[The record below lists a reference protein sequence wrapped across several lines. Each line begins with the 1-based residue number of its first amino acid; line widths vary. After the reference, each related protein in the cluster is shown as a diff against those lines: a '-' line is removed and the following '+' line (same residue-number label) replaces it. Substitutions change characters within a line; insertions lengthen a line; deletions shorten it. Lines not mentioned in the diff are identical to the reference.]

1 MALTKISRGLL
12 STGVSDSSD
21 ATAITIDSSENVGI
35 GDTSPSTKLDIT
47 GVLRLGGTSSTDQ
60 GTQLNLYSETGGNG
74 HMVAYQLVFDTG
86 SNNSRTEKMRID
98 NSGNVGIGTSSPN
111 GKLTISNSGAGG
123 FEFTPDTTAFSVA
136 NSNYIASYDR
146 SASAYR
152 DTVFDLGGA
161 ENQSIRFKAGGNV
174 GIGTSSPTQKL
185 HVDSGDALIKSAY
198 DATGT
203 TNAYMYFATRA
214 SGNWRNSTI
223 GNTGTDLIFSTGGT
237 GTTHSNATERMRI
250 ASTGQ
255 VFVGTTSSVDAGQF
269 IVSADPSTY
278 NHITTIP
285 EANAAYNALTMTNSS
300 GTRLGAITVGTS
312 GSTAI
317 TYGNSSDYRLKENIV
332 PMEKGLERVKKLKP
346 VQFNWKDDGFSSEG
360 FIAHEIQEAGWVLG
374 VTGEKD
380 AEEMQMVDYGR
391 ITPLLV
397 KAIQEQQTQ
406 IEALQSDI

>member
-1 MALTKISRGLL
+1 MAITKVSRGLL
-12 STGVSDSSD
+12 NTGISDSSD
-21 ATAITIDSSENVGI
+21 ATAITISSNENVLIGSTAEIASNIGLQVTGTDAAGFISLFRDDSSI
-35 GDTSPSTKLDIT
+35 
-47 GVLRLGGTSSTDQ
+47 
-60 GTQLNLYSETGGNG
+60 
-74 HMVAYQLVFDTG
+74 
-86 SNNSRTEKMRID
+86 
-98 NSGNVGIGTSSPN
+98 
-111 GKLTISNSGAGG
+111 
-123 FEFTPDTTAFSVA
+123 VA
-136 NSNYIASYDR
+136 ND
-146 SASAYR
+146 
-152 DTVFDLGGA
+152 DLGGILFYGDDNSATTQFAYMRATA
-161 ENQSIRFKAGGNV
+161 EGTHADGDNPTAIRF
-174 GIGTSSPTQKL
+174 
-185 HVDSGDALIKSAY
+185 
-198 DATGT
+198 GT
-203 TNAYMYFATRA
+203 TAD
-214 SGNWRNSTI
+214 
-223 GNTGTDLIFSTGGT
+223 GTE
-237 GTTHSNATERMRI
+237 APTERMRI
-250 ASTGQ
+250 DGSGNLGIGTTSPTRPLHINSSEGRLIRLTHASKPKIEFVDTTNGTSGAYISSEDNELMFETSGQNERMRITSAGQ

-397 KAIQEQQTQ
+397 KAIQEQQEQ
-406 IEALQSDI
+406 IEALQSEINTLKGG